1 MLCTTIQGNRWMAA
15 GMTATAP
22 APIAL
27 TPLLYL
33 QSVEA
38 AKTNGPVTDSR
49 IPHLV
54 LLQEEK

>member
-1 MLCTTIQGNRWMAA
+1 MLCTTIQGDRCTAA
-15 GMTATAP
+15 GMMATAP

-27 TPLLYL
+27 TPSLYL

-38 AKTNGPVTDSR
+38 AITNGHVTDSR